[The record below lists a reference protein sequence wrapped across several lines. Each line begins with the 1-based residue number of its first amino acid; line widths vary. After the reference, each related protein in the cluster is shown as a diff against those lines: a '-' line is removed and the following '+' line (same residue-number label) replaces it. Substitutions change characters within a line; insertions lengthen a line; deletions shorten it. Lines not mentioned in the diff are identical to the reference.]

1 MVQRSSKKWKLK
13 KGGRVS
19 LVQRILREDRFIR
32 PQDDQGTMPSPRGD
46 SSGRRKRLPKGSW
59 VGGS

>member
-1 MVQRSSKKWKLK
+1 MVQRNSKKKEPK
-13 KGGRVS
+13 KGGHVS
-19 LVQRILREDRFIR
+19 LGQRILWEDRFIR

-46 SSGRRKRLPKGSW
+46 SSGRRKRLAKRSW